1 MIFFHIYVLLAMKF
15 SEAIY
20 RAVHIFNSSNNYEL
34 FANLIGTME
43 VGPAPPFG
51 IFMDTSPMKMSR
63 QCTTYSYRSI
73 FAS

>member
-43 VGPAPPFG
+43 VGPAPPLWHLHGYFTNENVKAVY
-51 IFMDTSPMKMSR
+51 DL
-63 QCTTYSYRSI
+63 
-73 FAS
+73 